1 MTTVNLSLRST
12 DLSLAD
18 LMLGKATLKKI
29 AAIKSWLKQN
39 TNDSVN
45 TTSKTGCRIFLSG
58 QSNLDKTL
66 TTELLGKEFD
76 KRIYKIDLSKVVSK
90 YIGETEKNLE
100 QIFAKA
106 EDKNWILFF
115 DEADTLFGKR
125 SNVKDAHDRYANAE
139 VNYLLQRM
147 EEYSGLAILAS
158 NVKGNID
165 EAFIRRF
172 HFVINFPVP
181 TPAERLKLWQ
191 NSFTEFVT
199 LADDVDL
206 LFVAKKYV
214 LSRGNIQLIAKQVKA
229 TVKEGEKITANLLLT
244 TIESFYKIIGAN

>member
-1 MTTVNLSLRST
+1 MATANQSLLST
-12 DLSLAD
+12 DLSWAD
-18 LMLGKATLKKI
+18 LVLGKAALKKI
-29 AAIKSWLKQN
+29 EAIKNWLKQN
-39 TNDSVN
+39 ANEGVN

-58 QSNLDKTL
+58 QSNLSKTL
-66 TTELLGKEFD
+66 TTELLGKQFR
-76 KRIYKIDLSKVVSK
+76 KAVYKIDLSKVVSK

-106 EDKNWILFF
+106 DDKNWILFF
-115 DEADTLFGKR
+115 DEADALFGKR

-172 HFVINFPVP
+172 NFIINFPVP

-191 NSFTEFVT
+191 KAFTESVT

-206 LFVAKKYV
+206 LFVAKKYL

-229 TVKEGEKITANLLLT
+229 TVKEREKITANLLLAA
-244 TIESFYKIIGAN
+244 IESFYTTIGAN

>member
-1 MTTVNLSLRST
+1 MATANLSLLLT
-12 DLSLAD
+12 DLSWAD
-18 LMLGKATLKKI
+18 LLLGKAALKKI
-29 AAIKSWLKQN
+29 EAIKNWLKQN
-39 TNDSVN
+39 ANEGVN

-66 TTELLGKEFD
+66 TTELLGKEFH
-76 KRIYKIDLSKVVSK
+76 KPVYKIDLSKVVSK

-115 DEADTLFGKR
+115 DEATALFGKR
-125 SNVKDAHDRYANAE
+125 SNVKDAHDRYANVE

-165 EAFIRRF
+165 KAFIRRF

-181 TPAERLKLWQ
+181 TPAERLRLWQ
-191 NSFTEFVT
+191 NSFTESVT

-206 LFVAKKYV
+206 LFVAKKYL
-214 LSRGNIQLIAKQVKA
+214 LSRGNIQLITKQIKA
-229 TVKEGEKITANLLLT
+229 TIKEGEKITANLLLT
-244 TIESFYKIIGAN
+244 VIESFYTTIGTN

>member
-39 TNDSVN
+39 SNDGAN

-76 KRIYKIDLSKVVSK
+76 KRVYKIDLSKVVSK

-115 DEADTLFGKR
+115 DEADALFGKR
-125 SNVKDAHDRYANAE
+125 LNVKDAHDRYANAE

-181 TPAERLKLWQ
+181 SPAERLKLWQ

-206 LFVAKKYV
+206 LFIAKKYV

-244 TIESFYKIIGAN
+244 TIESFYTIIDAN